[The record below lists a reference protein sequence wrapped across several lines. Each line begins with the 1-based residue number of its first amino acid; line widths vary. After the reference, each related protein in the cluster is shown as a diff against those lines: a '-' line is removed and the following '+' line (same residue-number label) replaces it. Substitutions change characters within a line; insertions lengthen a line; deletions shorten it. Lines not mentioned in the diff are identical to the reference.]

1 MWGRTTLFGMPKDI
15 ARSVVT
21 DTEHPLRVAIA
32 ALIAREIDGHRE
44 IKSEEQLR
52 EVRKKYNY
60 VMNKFLHMQETKEV

>member
-1 MWGRTTLFGMPKDI
+1 
-15 ARSVVT
+15 
-21 DTEHPLRVAIA
+21 VAVA
-32 ALIAREIDGHRE
+32 ALIARETEGHRE